1 MRPRIRH
8 ISPRGSKLSPQSSNG
23 WSSRCASAFGDT
35 KQPES
40 ERILAA
46 TALAQYAQ
54 GDTSQL
60 LELALESAPR
70 QFDIFA
76 KRLDEH
82 AATLRP
88 VVVGRAEER
97 IPDELARRRRIGLAK
112 QKANA
117 IILLHQFG
125 NDKYL
130 WSALAHS
137 ADPRIGSLICNYF
150 REVGGQFNWV
160 ERIGQY
166 DDSGV
171 RQAVI
176 LAAASSEDIK
186 RMSRTNNRFAK
197 ILLRHYRDD
206 KDPGV
211 ALRR

>member
-23 WSSRCASAFGDT
+23 WSSRCAVAFGDA
-35 KQPES
+35 KRPES

-54 GDTSQL
+54 GDTPQL

-97 IPDELARRRRIGLAK
+97 IPDGIGEEEKDRLAK

-117 IILLHQFG
+117 IILLYHFG
-125 NDKYL
+125 NDKYPL
-130 WSALAHS
+130 
-137 ADPRIGSLICNYF
+137 
-150 REVGGQFNWV
+150 
-160 ERIGQY
+160 
-166 DDSGV
+166 
-171 RQAVI
+171 VI
-176 LAAASSEDIK
+176 AS
-186 RMSRTNNRFAK
+186 
-197 ILLRHYRDD
+197 
-206 KDPGV
+206 P
-211 ALRR
+211 